1 MGDSRANAGDILK
14 NISVNTSTGAGNTEQ
29 LNGTMTRMVELL
41 QQMKEISD
49 KIEKNTKRG
58 TGVDVANRDV
68 TSF

>member
-1 MGDSRANAGDILK
+1 M
-14 NISVNTSTGAGNTEQ
+14 V
-29 LNGTMTRMVELL
+29 RMLEIL